1 VDVQAV
7 KDQLLQT
14 RNNSTPT
21 ALELFVVSAC
31 GHKLEPI
38 KRLSP
43 LLAAWL
49 AKKNEARRR
58 VSQTVAS

>member
-1 VDVQAV
+1 LDVASV
-7 KDQLLQT
+7 TKDK
-14 RNNSTPT
+14 SSA
-21 ALELFVVSAC
+21 ALELFVISAD
-31 GHKLEPI
+31 GHKLERI
-38 KRLSP
+38 KRLPP